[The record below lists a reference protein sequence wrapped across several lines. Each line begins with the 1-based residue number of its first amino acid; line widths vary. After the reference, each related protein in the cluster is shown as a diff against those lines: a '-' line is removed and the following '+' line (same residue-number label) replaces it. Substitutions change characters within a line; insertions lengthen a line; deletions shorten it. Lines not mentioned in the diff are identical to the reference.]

1 MDPALAEALDG
12 LAEDGGP
19 RLRASHRLTGGEV
32 GATAVV
38 DAGGRRYV
46 AKVLPGGRADGADL
60 ADRLALLDELRRG
73 GYPVPR
79 YIAAGWYG
87 GRVLAVQEWAAGS
100 QQDDLDR
107 AMVEELVG
115 LARRHH
121 KASGQDAGAFG
132 AWLIGSL
139 RSGCDGY
146 CLHAPLERY
155 DARTRQLLT
164 RVREAGARL
173 NPGDVPASGVVH
185 LDFHHRN
192 ALWETGRVSA
202 IIDWEGCGTGD
213 PAFDLVTL
221 AFGLDAARTTPEA
234 RDLPWQAAAGAPA
247 EALRAYAAH
256 MALRQ
261 VDWSIRHR
269 GQADVER
276 WLAFS
281 ERMLDALGG

>member
-19 RLRASHRLTGGEV
+19 SLHATGRLTGGEV

-38 DAGGRRYV
+38 DSGGGRYV
-46 AKVLPGGRADGADL
+46 AKLLPGDRADGAAL
-60 ADRLALLDELRRG
+60 ADRLALLEGLRSG

-79 YIAAGWYG
+79 YLAAGWYG
-87 GRVLAVQEWAAGS
+87 GHVLAVQEWAGGS
-100 QQDDLDR
+100 QRHDLDR

-115 LARRHH
+115 LALRHDE
-121 KASGQDAGAFG
+121 AAGEDAGAFG
-132 AWLIGSL
+132 AWLVGSL

-155 DARTRQLLT
+155 DARTRRLLA
-164 RVREAGARL
+164 RVREIGAHL
-173 NPGDVPASGVVH
+173 DPGDVPAGGIVH
-185 LDFHHRN
+185 RDFHHRN
-192 ALWETGRVSA
+192 ALWEAGRVSA
-202 IIDWEGCGTGD
+202 IVDWEGCGTGD

-221 AFGLDAARTTPEA
+221 AFGLNAARTTADA
-234 RDLPWQAAAGAPA
+234 RDLPWPAAAGSPP
-247 EALRAYAAH
+247 EALHAYAAH

-269 GQADVER
+269 GRADVDR

-281 ERMLDALGG
+281 ERTLDALDD

>member
-19 RLRASHRLTGGEV
+19 RLRATHRLTGGEV
-32 GATAVV
+32 GASAVV
-38 DAGGRRYV
+38 GAGGRRYV
-46 AKVLPGGRADGADL
+46 AKLLPGDRADGAAL
-60 ADRLALLDELRRG
+60 ADRLALLNDLRSS
-73 GYPVPR
+73 GYPLPR
-79 YIAAGWYG
+79 YIAAGWHG
-87 GRVLAVQEWAAGS
+87 GHVLAVQEWADGS
-100 QQDDLDR
+100 QEDDLDR

-121 KASGQDAGAFG
+121 GAAGHDPGGFG

-146 CLHAPLERY
+146 CLHAPLARY
-155 DARTRQLLT
+155 DARTRRLLA
-164 RVREAGARL
+164 RVRAAGERL
-173 NPGDVPASGVVH
+173 DPADVPAGGIVH

-192 ALWETGRVSA
+192 ALWQAGRVSA
-202 IIDWEGCGTGD
+202 IIDWEGCRTGD
-213 PAFDLVTL
+213 PSFDLVTL